1 MLKCVPNNG
10 EIAEI
15 HQIWGISSKIQ
26 NHSQSRWGMGWPKI
40 KISILDP
47 VFEEISTRAIFCKKI
62 EDFSKKKL
70 AKFWS
75 VKKKACFFSPT
86 DPSGRDT
93 FKGGLIPTVW
103 YTYYII

>member
-1 MLKCVPNNG
+1 MLKCAPNNG

-26 NHSQSRWGMGWPKI
+26 NYSQSRWGMGWPKI

-47 VFEEISTRAIFCKKI
+47 VFEEISTRYIFCKKF
-62 EDFSKKKL
+62 EDFSFKKKL

-75 VKKKACFFSPT
+75 VKNTKNCVGLANPT
-86 DPSGRDT
+86 QKRVLEIPRD
-93 FKGGLIPTVW
+93 L
-103 YTYYII
+103 